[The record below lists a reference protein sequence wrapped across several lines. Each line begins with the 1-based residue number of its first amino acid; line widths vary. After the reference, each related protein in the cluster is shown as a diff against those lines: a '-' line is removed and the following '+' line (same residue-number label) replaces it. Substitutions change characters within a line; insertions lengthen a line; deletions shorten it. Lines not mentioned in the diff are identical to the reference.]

1 MNHYSSLSQTE
12 LRELKNSLQ
21 KSFEEQK
28 ALGLN
33 LNMARGKPCKE
44 QLDLSME
51 MLDLVNGKS
60 DMMLSDGQDAR
71 NYGGLEGLPEMR
83 ELFGKLMDADP
94 CDVIVSG
101 NSSLTLMFDV
111 IASAMT
117 DGFDGSLPW
126 IQQGTLKFLCPVPG
140 YDRHF
145 SITEYYNFEMI
156 PVPMTVSGPDMDL
169 VEKLVSEDP
178 QIKGIWCVPKYSNP
192 QGITYSDETVRRM
205 ASLKPAAP
213 DFRVFWDNA
222 YCVHELTDQP
232 DQLLSIF
239 AACKEVGN
247 EDLVVQF
254 TSTSKITFAGAGVA
268 AVAGSKKTLQNFRR
282 RLFFKTIGPDK
293 MNQLRHLL
301 FLKDMDGIYQHME
314 KHRKLLAPRFEV
326 VLEHLKELGETGTAR
341 WVIPK
346 GGYFVSVDVMDG
358 CAKRVVSLCK
368 EAGVVLTGAG
378 ATYPLGKDPKDSNIR
393 IAPSFPPVSELE
405 AAMKV
410 FCISAKL
417 AAVEK
422 LLEDAQG

>member
-1 MNHYSSLSQTE
+1 MNHYSSLSKSE
-12 LRELKNSLQ
+12 LKDLKNSLQ
-21 KSFEEQK
+21 ASFEEQK
-28 ALGLN
+28 TLDLK

-44 QLDLSME
+44 QLDLSMA
-51 MLDLVNGKS
+51 MLDIVNSES
-60 DMMLSDGQDAR
+60 DLMLSDGQDAR

-83 ELFGKLMDADP
+83 SLFGELMDADP
-94 CDVIVSG
+94 SDVIVSG

-126 IQQGTLKFLCPVPG
+126 IQQGDLKFLCPVPG

-156 PVPMTVSGPDMDL
+156 PVPMTETGPDMDV
-169 VEKLVSEDP
+169 VEKLVSADP

-205 ASLKPAAP
+205 AALKPAAP
-213 DFRVFWDNA
+213 DFRIFWDNA
-222 YCVHELTDQP
+222 YCVHELTDHP

-239 AACKEVGN
+239 AACKEAGN

-254 TSTSKITFAGAGVA
+254 TSTSKITFAGSGVA

-282 RLFFKTIGPDK
+282 RLSFKTIGPDK
-293 MNQLRHLL
+293 INQLRHLL
-301 FLKDMDGIYQHME
+301 FLKDMDGIYRHME
-314 KHRKLLAPRFEV
+314 KHKVLLAPRFQV

-341 WVIPK
+341 WTVPK

-358 CAKRVVSLCK
+358 CAKRVVELCK

-378 ATYPLGKDPKDSNIR
+378 ATYPYGKDPHDSNIR
-393 IAPSFPPVSELE
+393 IAPSLPPVSELE

-422 LLEDAQG
+422 LLADA